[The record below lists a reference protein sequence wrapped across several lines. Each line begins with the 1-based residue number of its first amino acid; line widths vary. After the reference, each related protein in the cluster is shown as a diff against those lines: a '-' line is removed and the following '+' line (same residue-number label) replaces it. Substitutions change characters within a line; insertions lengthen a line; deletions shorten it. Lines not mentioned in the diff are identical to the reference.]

1 MRVNKREDIFM
12 KKIISIILTLS
23 VLALATSIFAANG
36 SPSGGGSGAPTRPG
50 GSGSH
55 IVVTPRPSVTA
66 PPAVTAAPQPTAVAT
81 AAPGT
86 ATTAPG
92 TATAAPGTATA
103 APQATPKP
111 TLPPAEIIT
120 PEGSTTDN
128 EGQVVVDEM
137 EGGVKENESYQ
148 DTTNKLEEMA
158 KDDFVEYATFEVT
171 ATTPELAETINKEDN
186 KISVTLDA
194 DIYGNVPFVTLVNYG
209 TEWVEV
215 NAEDIK
221 VNGDGTVTVTL
232 DALGAVSFLVDK
244 NAEPLPTATPE
255 VTPAPVATAEPEVTD
270 APATDAPEDKG
281 DDEVDYTVDEN
292 VDYTVVSPQTGYAEV
307 WNIACNIPAA
317 LR

>member
-1 MRVNKREDIFM
+1 M

-23 VLALATSIFAANG
+23 VLAVATSIFAANG
-36 SPSGGGSGAPTRPG
+36 SPSGGSGAPTRPG
-50 GSGSH
+50 GGSH

-66 PPAVTAAPQPTAVAT
+66 PPAATAAPQPTAAAT
-81 AAPGT
+81 A
-86 ATTAPG
+86 APG

-103 APQATPKP
+103 APQVTPKP

-128 EGQVVVDEM
+128 EGQIVVDEM
-137 EGGVKENESYQ
+137 VGGVTENDNYQ
-148 DTTNKLEEMA
+148 DTTDKLEEMA

-171 ATTPELAETINKEDN
+171 ATTPELVETINKEDN

-215 NAEDIK
+215 KAEDIK

-270 APATDAPEDKG
+270 APATDVPEDEG

-292 VDYTVVSPQTGYAEV
+292 VDYTVVSPQTGYAEA
-307 WNIACNIPAA
+307 WNVACNIPAA

>member
-1 MRVNKREDIFM
+1 M

-50 GSGSH
+50 GDGSH

-66 PPAVTAAPQPTAVAT
+66 PPAVTAAPQPTAA
-81 AAPGT
+81 

-92 TATAAPGTATA
+92 AATAAPGTATA
-103 APQATPKP
+103 APQVTPKP

-120 PEGSTTDN
+120 PGGSTTDN
-128 EGQVVVDEM
+128 EGQIVVDEM
-137 EGGVKENESYQ
+137 VGGVTDNEIYQ
-148 DTTNKLEEMA
+148 DTTDKLEEMT
-158 KDDFVEYATFEVT
+158 KDDFVEYATFEVI
-171 ATTPELAETINKEDN
+171 ATTPELAETINKEGN
-186 KISVTLDA
+186 KISVTIDA
-194 DIYGNVPFVTLVNYG
+194 DIYGNIPFVTLVNYG

-215 NAEDIK
+215 KAEDIK

-255 VTPAPVATAEPEVTD
+255 VTPAPVVTA
-270 APATDAPEDKG
+270 APATAAPEDEG

-292 VDYTVVSPQTGYAEV
+292 VDYTVVSPQTGYAEA